1 MVNIFE
7 INKKVVSLPTV
18 VVVSVLFDASVGPL
32 AT

>member
-1 MVNIFE
+1 MINIFE

-18 VVVSVLFDASVGPL
+18 VVSVLFDASVGPL